1 MIPFSDLTPDDFTAG
16 AQRSLPRGA
25 AWPRDP
31 DALLTSL
38 TAALAARHADVHRRA
53 VQLLAVEADPRS
65 TVEMLPD
72 WEHAYGLPD
81 PCTPLNATLQQRRAA
96 LVAKIVSIGGQ
107 SRAYFIQVAAAL
119 GYAITIE
126 EFKPSI
132 VGVTHCGDLLR
143 DKGWRFLWRVHA
155 PAVKSWRAK
164 AGAST
169 AGEFLGAHG
178 TGPLECVLNRLKPAH
193 TVLEFAYGS

>member
-53 VQLLAVEADPRS
+53 VQLLEVESDPRQ
-65 TVEMLPD
+65 TVLMLPE
-72 WEHAYGLPD
+72 WERAYGLPD

-96 LVAKIVSIGGQ
+96 LVAKIVSVGGQ
-107 SRAYFIQVAAAL
+107 SRAYFIEVAATL

-126 EFKPSI
+126 EFMPSLA
-132 VGVTHCGDLLR
+132 GVARCGDRLR
-143 DKGWRFLWRVHA
+143 NISWRFAWRVHA
-155 PAVKSWRAK
+155 PATTSWRAR
-164 AGAST
+164 AGASRT
-169 AGEFLGAHG
+169 GEHLGAHG
-178 TGPLECVLNRLKPAH
+178 NGPLECVLNRLKPAH
-193 TVLEFAYGS
+193 TILQFAYGS